1 MPDTGGHASHLSLA
15 IGGLAMVAAMALSV
29 LAHRRRHNHFN
40 PPV

>member
-1 MPDTGGHASHLSLA
+1 MENTNLKR
-15 IGGLAMVAAMALSV
+15 LAMVAAMALSV